1 MARKHLTDAQKRRGE
16 ALCKKI
22 RETRE
27 RLGFSQQRLA
37 DEADIPVDTLRA
49 IEQERIL
56 VPGIFMA
63 ADIVHALDGDLDSWI
78 AGTQTKSKKSS
89 KDAAG
94 GK

>member
-1 MARKHLTDAQKRRGE
+1 MARRHLTDAQKKRGE
-16 ALCKKI
+16 ALCRKI

-27 RLGFSQQRLA
+27 RRGISQQRLA
-37 DEADIPVDTLRA
+37 DKADIPVDTLRA

-56 VPGIFMA
+56 APGIFMA
-63 ADIVHALDGDLDSWI
+63 ADIVHALEGDLDSWV
-78 AGTQTKSKKSS
+78 APTQTKSKKVS